1 MPRRFLALPLVL
13 ASCSLLTPTEQSV
26 PFVMEAP
33 TVKVASP
40 DEALLGQP
48 APNFT
53 LVDQDGNM
61 VSLEDFRGY
70 PVVLEW
76 FDPTCPTVRDMHI
89 NGPVEGMS
97 QDCGTSGVQFLAIN
111 SCASGTPGCEL
122 TANQEAHDLWNMS
135 YPILF
140 DTNGD
145 IGHAYNARRAP
156 QMFVIDAE
164 GILVYRGAMDNA
176 PGGVVRKG
184 EDGYRNYVDEALAA
198 IELDREVD
206 FWKTRPYGCPV
217 DYDIE

>member
-1 MPRRFLALPLVL
+1 MSLRLSFYALAL
-13 ASCSLLTPTEQSV
+13 ASCTALETTEQSI
-26 PFVMEAP
+26 PFVMESPQVTAP
-33 TVKVASP
+33 NP
-40 DEALLGQP
+40 DRATIGQV

-53 LVDQDGNM
+53 LVDQDGNV

-76 FDPTCPTVRDMHI
+76 FDPTCSAVRDMHI
-89 NGPVEGMS
+89 NGPVENMA
-97 QDCGTSGVQFLAIN
+97 QDCGTSGVQYLAIN
-111 SCASGTPGCEL
+111 SCAPGTPGVEL
-122 TANQEAHDLWNMS
+122 ASNMEAHDLWNMS

-145 IGHAYNARRAP
+145 VGHAYQARRAP
-156 QMFVIDAE
+156 QMFVIDEE
-164 GILVYRGAMDNA
+164 GVLVYRGAMDNA

-198 IELDREVD
+198 IEMGRGVD
-206 FWKTRPYGCPV
+206 MWKTRPYGCPV